1 MHLFGLPSETNEFAG
16 WGLKIDCVVVRTG
29 ALLLEELIPM
39 SSATIAEHPSAH
51 AAGED
56 HSHDGHHEP
65 GFFFKYIWSYDHK
78 MIGLQYLWTA
88 LLFLI
93 IGGGLAM
100 GVRYQLGFPGA
111 QIPIIGQ
118 FLPSTLASDGAIVP
132 GGYNMLVTMHA
143 TVMVFFVVMPLLIGA
158 FGNYLIPLKIGA
170 GDMAFPLLNEL
181 SYWLYFIS
189 GVVLMAAFFV
199 PGGAPASGWT
209 SYAPLSAVGAYNQT
223 AMGQTLWAVAI
234 FINGLSSIAGA
245 SNYITTI
252 INMRAPGMT
261 MFRLPLTVWSLFITA
276 ILLILAVPIL
286 SAAGAMLIF
295 DLNFNTNFFVPVRD
309 GLLTG
314 GQPLL
319 WQHLFWFFGHPEVY
333 IMVLPAMG
341 LVSEIMPVFARKPIF
356 GYKAMV
362 YAMGAIGFL
371 GFIVWGHH
379 MFVSGMNLTL
389 SAVFSISTMVIAVP
403 SAIKTFNWLGTVWR
417 GSVEFTVPM
426 CFALAFVSMFV
437 IGGLSGIFMAST
449 PVDLFVHHTYFIVAH
464 FHYVLFGG
472 SIFAIF
478 AAIYFY
484 FPKMFGRMTNPTLGY
499 VHFFLTFIFFNLAFF
514 PMHNLGLGGMMRRIA
529 DPTVYEHLRQLQP
542 LNQLCTIG
550 AFGLGLSVIPFFI
563 NMFYSLFKGPKAPM
577 NPWNANTLEWTVP
590 SPPGHGNFPVTPI
603 VYNGPYEYSVPGMEK
618 DFLMQTEKAP
628 DEARLESH

>member
-1 MHLFGLPSETNEFAG
+1 MSATTIDAPVQETN
-16 WGLKIDCVVVRTG
+16 
-29 ALLLEELIPM
+29 
-39 SSATIAEHPSAH
+39 AH
-51 AAGED
+51 AQSD
-56 HSHDGHHEP
+56 HHEV
-65 GFFFKYIWSYDHK
+65 GFFHKYIWTYDHK

-88 LLFLI
+88 LAFLFL
-93 IGGGLAM
+93 GGALAL
-100 GVRYQLGFPGA
+100 GVRWQLGFPGA
-111 QIPIIGQ
+111 EFPIIGRL
-118 FLPSTLASDGAIVP
+118 LPATVAVDGSIIP

-158 FGNYLIPLKIGA
+158 FGNYLIPLQIGA

-181 SYWLYFIS
+181 SYWLYVLS
-189 GVVLMAAFFV
+189 GLLLLGAFFA
-199 PGGAPASGWT
+199 PGGAPGTGWT
-209 SYAPLSAVGAYNQT
+209 AYAPLSSVAAYNGT
-223 AMGQTLWAVAI
+223 PMGQSLWGAAI

-245 SNYITTI
+245 TNYITTVV
-252 INMRAPGMT
+252 NMRAPGMT
-261 MFRLPLTVWSLFITA
+261 MFRMPLPVWSLFITA
-276 ILLILAVPIL
+276 ILLLLAVPVL
-286 SAAGAMLIF
+286 SAAAAMLF
-295 DLNFNTNFFVPVRD
+295 ADLNMGTSFFSPQ
-309 GLLTG
+309 GG

-333 IMVLPAMG
+333 IMILPAMG
-341 LVSEIMPVFARKPIF
+341 LTSEILAVFSRKPIF

-362 YAMGAIGFL
+362 YAMIAIGFL

-389 SAVFSISTMVIAVP
+389 SAAFSVSTMVIAVP
-403 SAIKTFNWLGTVWR
+403 SAIKTFNWMGTIWR
-417 GSVEFTVPM
+417 GSIEFTTAM

-478 AAIYFY
+478 GAIYFW
-484 FPKMFGRMTNPTLGY
+484 FPKMFGRMLNETLGKL
-499 VHFFLTFIFFNLAFF
+499 HFFLTLVFFNLTFF

-550 AFGLGLSVIPFFI
+550 AIGLGFTTFVFLWNVV
-563 NMFYSLFKGPKAPM
+563 MSLRSGKKAPN
-577 NPWNANTLEWTVP
+577 NPWHANTLEWTVP
-590 SPPGHGNFPVTPI
+590 SPPGHGNFDKTPV
-603 VYNGPYEYSVPGMEK
+603 VYHGPYEYSVPGIDK
-618 DFLMQTEKAP
+618 DYLPQTEPAP
-628 DEARLESH
+628 ESARLESH

>member
-1 MHLFGLPSETNEFAG
+1 MTAITADTPVNETHAH
-16 WGLKIDCVVVRTG
+16 D
-29 ALLLEELIPM
+29 
-39 SSATIAEHPSAH
+39 EH
-51 AAGED
+51 
-56 HSHDGHHEP
+56 HDV
-65 GFFFKYIWSYDHK
+65 GFIKKYLWTYDHK

-88 LLFLI
+88 LAFLFV
-93 IGGGLAM
+93 GGALAL
-100 GVRYQLGFPGA
+100 GVRWQLGFPGA
-111 QIPIIGQ
+111 PIPIIGN
-118 FLPSTLASDGAIVP
+118 FLPTTVAVDGSIIP

-158 FGNYLIPLKIGA
+158 FGNYLIPLQIGA

-181 SYWLYFIS
+181 SYWLYVLS
-189 GVVLMAAFFV
+189 GVILMAAFFV
-199 PGGAPASGWT
+199 PGGAPGTGWT
-209 SYAPLSAVGAYNQT
+209 GYAPLSSVAAYNGT
-223 AMGQTLWAVAI
+223 PMGQGLWGIAL

-245 SNYITTI
+245 TNYVTTI
-252 INMRAPGMT
+252 VNMRAPGMK
-261 MFRLPLTVWSLFITA
+261 MFRMPLPVWSLFITA
-276 ILLILAVPIL
+276 ILLILAVPVL
-286 SAAGAMLIF
+286 SAAAAMLF
-295 DLNFNTNFFVPVRD
+295 ADLNLGTSFFKPQ
-309 GLLTG
+309 GG

-333 IMVLPAMG
+333 IMILPAMG
-341 LVSEIMPVFARKPIF
+341 LTSEILSVFSRKPIF

-362 YAMGAIGFL
+362 YAMIAIGFL

-389 SAVFSISTMVIAVP
+389 SAAFSVSTMVIAVP
-403 SAIKTFNWLGTVWR
+403 SAIKTFNWMGTIWR
-417 GSVEFTVPM
+417 GSIEFTTAM

-478 AAIYFY
+478 GAIYFW
-484 FPKMFGRMTNPTLGY
+484 FPKMFGRMLGETLGKW
-499 VHFFLTFIFFNLAFF
+499 HFFLTLVFFNLTFF

-529 DPTVYEHLRQLQP
+529 DPTVYDHLRQLQP

-550 AFGLGLSVIPFFI
+550 AMGLGLTTFVFLWNVIS
-563 NMFYSLFKGPKAPM
+563 SLRNGKKACN
-577 NPWNANTLEWTVP
+577 NPWNANTLEWTVA
-590 SPPGHGNFPVTPI
+590 SPPGHGNFPVTPV
-603 VYNGPYEYSVPGMEK
+603 VYHGPYEYSVPGIEK

-628 DEARLESH
+628 EGAQLESH